1 MRGTVDPT
9 VTEKTQTRAGIGF
22 VVFTILAL
30 ASIFLL
36 RWQPRADFDVTGVL
50 WLMQNILPLIIFSVF
65 FALAAGAG
73 IVWLR
78 CRRRARRQPR
88 ELA

>member
-1 MRGTVDPT
+1 
-9 VTEKTQTRAGIGF
+9 VTDKTQTRAGIGF

>member
-1 MRGTVDPT
+1 
-9 VTEKTQTRAGIGF
+9 VTDKTQNRAGIGF
-22 VVFTILAL
+22 VVFTALAL
-30 ASIFLL
+30 ASILLL
-36 RWQPRADFDVTGVL
+36 RWEPHADFDITGVL

-73 IVWLR
+73 IVWLQ

-88 ELA
+88 EGA

>member
-1 MRGTVDPT
+1 
-9 VTEKTQTRAGIGF
+9 VTDKTQNRAGIGF
-22 VVFTILAL
+22 VVFTALVL

-50 WLMQNILPLIIFSVF
+50 WLMQNMLPLVAFSVF
-65 FALAAGAG
+65 FVLAAGAG
-73 IVWLR
+73 IVWLQ

-88 ELA
+88 EGA

>member
-1 MRGTVDPT
+1 M
-9 VTEKTQTRAGIGF
+9 TEKTQTRAGIGF

-36 RWQPRADFDVTGVL
+36 RWEPRADFDVTGVL

-73 IVWLR
+73 IVWLQ
-78 CRRRARRQPR
+78 CRSRARRHPH
-88 ELA
+88 EGA